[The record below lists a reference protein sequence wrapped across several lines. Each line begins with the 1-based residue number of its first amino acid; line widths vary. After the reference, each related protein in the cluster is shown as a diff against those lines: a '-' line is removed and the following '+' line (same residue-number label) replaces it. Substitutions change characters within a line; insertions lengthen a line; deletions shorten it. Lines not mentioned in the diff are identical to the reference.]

1 MSMFLL
7 VILASILI
15 AVVTIFQ
22 YREEA
27 KDYHSD
33 RLQRKET
40 SIRENIDYMLKNT
53 TYPVETEYIAL
64 IFKNKIYEIKDIHNL
79 EIYLY
84 DLDGQLLK
92 SSKASFIKD
101 TSHQQIPRYAL
112 QGLENSPDKHFIE
125 SFEGLQG

>member
-84 DLDGQLLK
+84 DLDGQLLM
-92 SSKASFIKD
+92 IVLVIINLQELVD
-101 TSHQQIPRYAL
+101 WVHQMIQQYIL
-112 QGLENSPDKHFIE
+112 QEDNPMSLI
-125 SFEGLQG
+125 

>member
-84 DLDGQLLK
+84 DLDGQLLM
-92 SSKASFIKD
+92 IVLTI
-101 TSHQQIPRYAL
+101 TSL
-112 QGLENSPDKHFIE
+112 QGLVD
-125 SFEGLQG
+125 